1 MSDVLIILAAG
12 KGTRMK
18 ALTKDQPKCMVKY
31 EGKEILHHQL
41 GVASD
46 YKSMDVVIASG
57 YQSSK
62 IEAPGVRILFNER
75 YAETNMAY
83 TLFNTLSKMHDVYEN
98 YYISYGDII
107 YSSAV
112 FEKMYFAQ
120 YEVAVAADRNWQIYW
135 KMRMDNILDD
145 AESFITNEHGEVI
158 ELGQKINDL
167 QQARAQYIGLS
178 KFTKSSIRNAMRH
191 WHTMRGFYSQHEYDN
206 LFMTDFIQSLIR
218 AGNKVNSVLIDGG
231 WMEFDT
237 PSDLSIERRY

>member
-1 MSDVLIILAAG
+1 MGDVLIVLAAG

-18 ALTKDQPKCMVKY
+18 ALTKDQPKCMVKF
-31 EGKEILHHQL
+31 ERKAILHHQL
-41 GVASD
+41 EVASD
-46 YKSMDVVIASG
+46 YKSLDVVIASG

-62 IEAPGVRILFNER
+62 IETPGVRILFNER

-83 TLFNTLSKMHDVYEN
+83 TLFDTLSKMHDVYEN

-112 FEKMYFAQ
+112 FKKMYSAQ
-120 YEVAVAADRNWQIYW
+120 HEVAIAADTNWQIYW

-145 AESFITNEHGEVI
+145 AESFITNEHGEVV
-158 ELGQKINDL
+158 ELGHKINDL
-167 QQARAQYIGLS
+167 DQAPAQYIGLS
-178 KFTKSSIRNAMRH
+178 KFTKSSIRNAMSH
-191 WHTMRGFYSQHEYDN
+191 WHSIRGLYSQHEYDN
-206 LFMTDFIQSLIR
+206 LFMTDFIQSFIR

-237 PSDLSIERRY
+237 PSDLSIKRRY